1 MEKDFMD
8 YDKKEHLKFI
18 DRRRKIICYKFIF
31 KEFLARCIKFSN
43 HHLTNYRK
51 KIILEELKIAK
62 ISSEDEVLFIG
73 CGLLPTTPMLI
84 MEETPAK
91 KITAIDNSSIIARLG
106 ESYINKKGL
115 SDRIRIEYA
124 DGVNYPVE
132 NFDVIFIATNV
143 WPIAPIL
150 RHLSFHMKNNARLIC
165 RDIKNDIKN
174 VLTYESLYESL
185 SIESFSQHPSGPD
198 YKSLL
203 LIKNDN
209 FQKI

>member
-1 MEKDFMD
+1 M
-8 YDKKEHLKFI
+8 
-18 DRRRKIICYKFIF
+18 
-31 KEFLARCIKFSN
+31 
-43 HHLTNYRK
+43 
-51 KIILEELKIAK
+51 
-62 ISSEDEVLFIG
+62 LFIG

-84 MEETPAK
+84 IEETPAK
-91 KITAIDNSSIIARLG
+91 KITAIDNSSIIARFG
-106 ESYINKKGL
+106 EFYINKKGL

-124 DGVNYPVE
+124 DRVNYPVE

-165 RDIKNDIKN
+165 RDIKN
-174 VLTYESLYESL
+174 VLTYESLYESF
-185 SIESFSQHPSGPD
+185 SIESFSQHPSGSD

-209 FQKI
+209 SQKYKL